1 MMGLNFDNNGIY
13 MGWSDLFSYNSLEEI
28 NASEELPM
36 PVGRHY
42 IFN

>member
-1 MMGLNFDNNGIY
+1 

-36 PVGRHY
+36 PQGKHY
-42 IFN
+42 

>member
-1 MMGLNFDNNGIY
+1 

-36 PVGRHY
+36 PQGKHY
-42 IFN
+42 QFN